1 MDGCRTIIVNS
12 AMSNFKSEL
21 KGLNRFQ
28 PIPRDL
34 IQDCGLSAQARFIYA
49 YMAAKPEGW
58 EFWQDVM
65 SREVGMSVATLRKY
79 LHELRDAGWLE
90 IGGQKHNKGFGSVQ
104 YTLKALCYKNCDTQN
119 LCDTKIVTHENRD
132 TQNLSHLNNTDALK
146 DIDTLK
152 KKKSESTPAPLI
164 LPFSSDKFRM
174 TWEALCEEKE
184 WKKKSD
190 NALRLTLKKLGKYDE
205 AFAIELI
212 ERAIEGGWRGVVFND
227 TDAKYQE
234 WKSARQL
241 AEDNRQPRTTP
252 SQGKPKVNPN
262 NQVDAYYREKM
273 AKEEA
278 ERARLIAELKAK
290 HGVRDDNANDQTS
303 G

>member
-1 MDGCRTIIVNS
+1 MG
-12 AMSNFKSEL
+12 NFKSEL

-90 IGGQKHNKGFGSVQ
+90 IGGQKHIKGFGSVQ

-132 TQNLSHLNNTDALK
+132 TQNLSHLNNTDTLK

-152 KKKSESTPAPLI
+152 KKKSENTPAPLV
-164 LPFSSDKFRM
+164 LPFSSDKFR
-174 TWEALCEEKE
+174 EAWDALLQNWKE
-184 WKKKSD
+184 CLEPKELKKKTPK
-190 NALRLTLKKLGKYDE
+190 ALQMLLNKFGKYHED
-205 AFAIELI
+205 FAIELI
-212 ERAIEGGWRGVVFND
+212 ERAIAGGWRGVIFPD

>member
-1 MDGCRTIIVNS
+1 MSFV
-12 AMSNFKSEL
+12 MSNFKSEL

-34 IQDCGLSAQARFIYA
+34 IQDCGLTAQARFIYA

-79 LHELRDAGWLE
+79 LYELRDAGWLE
-90 IGGQKHNKGFGSVQ
+90 IGKQKHDKGFGATQ
-104 YTLKALCYKNCDTQN
+104 YTLKALCYKICDTQN
-119 LCDTKIVTHENRD
+119 LCDTKNVTHEICD
-132 TQNLSHLNNTDALK
+132 TQNLSYLNNTDTIKKTDLS
-146 DIDTLK
+146 K
-152 KKKSESTPAPLI
+152 KKQSKAPAPLI
-164 LPFSSDKFRM
+164 LPFSSDRFRQ

-190 NALRLTLKKLGKYDE
+190 NALRLTLKKLGRYDE
-205 AFAIELI
+205 AFAIELM
-212 ERAIEGGWRGVVFND
+212 ERAIEGGWRGVVFQD

-241 AEDNRQPRTTP
+241 AQDNRQPRTTP
-252 SQGKPKVNPN
+252 AQGKPKQINPN
-262 NQVDAYYREKM
+262 NQVDAFYREKHM
-273 AKEEA
+273 KEEE

-290 HGVRDDNANDQTS
+290 HGIRDGDANDKA
-303 G
+303 GG

>member
-1 MDGCRTIIVNS
+1 MG
-12 AMSNFKSEL
+12 NFKSEL
-21 KGLNRFQ
+21 KGLSKFQ

-65 SREVGMSVATLRKY
+65 AREVGMGVATLRKY

-90 IGGQKHNKGFGSVQ
+90 IGRQNNDRGFGAVQ
-104 YTLKALCYKNCDTQN
+104 YVLKAIPYANFCDTQN
-119 LCDTKIVTHENRD
+119 LRHAENASRDFSD
-132 TQNLSHLNNTDALK
+132 TQNLSHLNNTDIIK
-146 DIDTLK
+146 DIDTIK
-152 KKKSESTPAPLI
+152 KIKSENTPAPLI

-184 WKKKSD
+184 WKKKTR
-190 NALRLTLKKLGKYDE
+190 NALQLTLNKLAKYHED
-205 AFAIELI
+205 FAIELMEATI
-212 ERAIEGGWRGVVFND
+212 ESGKWQRVVFPD

-241 AEDNRQPRTTP
+241 AEDNRQPRTTT
-252 SQGKPKVNPN
+252 SQGKPKQINPN
-262 NQVDAYYREKM
+262 NQVDAFYREKQR
-273 AKEEA
+273 KEEE

-290 HGVRDDNANDQTS
+290 HGVKDDNTNDQA
-303 G
+303 GG

>member
-1 MDGCRTIIVNS
+1 MG
-12 AMSNFKSEL
+12 NFKSEL
-21 KGLNRFQ
+21 KGLSKFQ

-34 IQDCGLSAQARFIYA
+34 LQDCGLSAQARFIYA

-65 SREVGMSVATLRKY
+65 AREVKMSIDTLRKY
-79 LHELRDAGWLE
+79 LYELRDAGWLE
-90 IGGQKHNKGFGSVQ
+90 IGKQGNGGRFGAAQ
-104 YTLKALCYKNCDTQN
+104 YTLKALPCANFSDTENFRHGENTQRKNSDTEKTGYIDNIDTQ
-119 LCDTKIVTHENRD
+119 DK
-132 TQNLSHLNNTDALK
+132 
-146 DIDTLK
+146 IDTNTK
-152 KKKSESTPAPLI
+152 KTKSENTPAPLI

-205 AFAIELI
+205 AFAIELM